1 MVLLLSSMWALYVW
15 LVTYSGVNR
24 EVEGVMVPWFTKN
37 DIVAE
42 EVGSPALSGVQKKG
56 NHMTGGLTT
65 GEAIYRE
72 IVSGAR
78 GACWTLA
85 PDGMGVDCGEVRSK
99 EAWQRMAWRLAMCH
113 LEAASWKTYTCNPG
127 ESIRVCLSRLPENSE
142 AFESYR

>member
-1 MVLLLSSMWALYVW
+1 MVLLLWSMWVLYVW
-15 LVTYSGVNR
+15 FVTYSGVNR
-24 EVEGVMVPWFTKN
+24 EVEGALIPSFTKKGS
-37 DIVAE
+37 VAE
-42 EVGSPALSGVQKKG
+42 EGGSLALDRVVKKG

-85 PDGMGVDCGEVRSK
+85 LNGMGVDCGEVRSE
-99 EAWQRMAWRLAMCH
+99 EAWQWMAWRLAQCH
-113 LEAASWKTYTCNPG
+113 LEAASRKTYTCNPG

-142 AFESYR
+142 AFETYR